1 MPSISADDPAYMASN
16 YDYWRGLNWGPQSF
30 LVYLG
35 LKRYSHLKVVDDAIQ
50 GLTTQQLD
58 LMLSVW
64 RAQHHICENFPSV
77 RRDDTADKGNEC
89 TGNWF
94 YIWGGLPAFMS
105 LMEAGLYSPH

>member
-16 YDYWRGLNWGPQSF
+16 YDYWRVASTGAHKASWF

-35 LKRYSHLKVVDDAIQ
+35 LKPYSHLKVVDDAIQ

-64 RAQHHICENFPSV
+64 RALQ
-77 RRDDTADKGNEC
+77 
-89 TGNWF
+89 
-94 YIWGGLPAFMS
+94 GLGDLP
-105 LMEAGLYSPH
+105 